1 MGISAMNKG
10 SNLILLI
17 GTSLFIFML
26 ASLVMMSQA
35 LQNSELFNRYYSVL
49 LVLNALGLVSLVILI
64 LLNLKRLVRQFKNKI
79 VGSRMTVRMVM
90 LFSLLSVTPV
100 SIVYYFSLDF
110 LHQGIDSWFD
120 LGVEQALDDSLELSR
135 LALDVRMRE
144 LLTTTEK
151 IAEELNGISD
161 AELPFEVDQIR
172 ERISAYELTLLT
184 RKGGIIASSSSDIK
198 SLIPDTPGD
207 IVLLQLLQGNSYIG
221 LDVIKN
227 TDLLIRAVANLPT
240 VDIDKE
246 ARIVQVLYPISERMN
261 QLAESVQ
268 SSYIEYKELSYLR
281 EQLKVSFIII
291 LTLVLLFSVF
301 SAVWAAF
308 YSARKLSEPVKNL
321 AEGTKAIAEGDYST
335 RLPVP
340 GNDELGF
347 LVASFN
353 DMTDKISQARDSVK
367 QSQHETESQ
376 RNFLETVLSRLSS
389 GVMVFNKDGYL
400 EKSNISATQILQL
413 DTGTLEQ
420 KSITALVE
428 DFPNLN
434 DFFEC
439 ISSNIE
445 EELDEWREQ
454 ITLPNKTGNQIL
466 MINGATLL
474 DTDGFASG
482 YVIVF
487 DEITALIR
495 GQRDAA
501 WSEMARRLAHEIKN
515 PLTPIQLAAERL
527 RHKYLSTMNSADAEM
542 LDRMTNTIIQQVD
555 TMKEMVNSFSDYARS
570 PEFNP
575 EEIKIEHLI
584 QEGRD
589 LFSNMDSEN
598 HIHIDIEPDLPAII
612 GDEKKLRQVFNNLLT
627 NAVDAN
633 TMGDDNHLAISANK
647 INVDGS
653 DMVEIRVIDSGP
665 GIDALVVNK
674 LFEPYITTKQKGTGL
689 GLAIVK
695 KIIDEHA
702 GSVWLEN
709 NIGENGACAVIRL
722 PITNYPFQT
731 SKTQSVQ

>member
-1 MGISAMNKG
+1 MNKG
-10 SNLILLI
+10 SNLILII
-17 GTSLFIFML
+17 GSSLFVFML

-35 LQNSELFNRYYSVL
+35 LQNSDLFDRYYSVL
-49 LVLNALGLVSLVILI
+49 LILNASGLITLSILI
-64 LLNLKRLVRQFKNKI
+64 LLNLKRLIRQFKNKI

-90 LFSLLSVTPV
+90 IFSLLSVTPV
-100 SIVYYFSLDF
+100 LIVYYFSLDF
-110 LHQGIDSWFD
+110 LHRGIDSWFD
-120 LGVEQALDDSLELSR
+120 LRVEQALDDSLELSR

-144 LLTTTEK
+144 LLNTTEK
-151 IAEELNGISD
+151 IAEELNEKSD
-161 AELPFEVDQIR
+161 AELPFDVDQIR
-172 ERISAYELTLLT
+172 ERISAYELTLLSK
-184 RKGGIIASSSSDIK
+184 KGAVIVSSSSDIN
-198 SLIPDTPGD
+198 SLVPDTPGKT
-207 IVLLQLLQGNSYIG
+207 ILLQLSQGNSYIG
-221 LDVIKN
+221 LDAIKN
-227 TDLLIRAVANLPT
+227 KNLLIRVVANLPAI
-240 VDIDKE
+240 DIEKE
-246 ARIVQVLYPISERMN
+246 ARIVQALFPISERMN

-268 SSYIEYKELSYLR
+268 SSFIEYKELSYLR

-291 LTLVLLFSVF
+291 LTLVLLFTIF

-347 LVASFN
+347 LVSSFN

-367 QSQHETESQ
+367 QSQQETESQ
-376 RNFLETVLSRLSS
+376 RNFLETILSRLSS
-389 GVMVFNKDGYL
+389 GVIVFNKDGRL
-400 EKSNISATQILQL
+400 EKSNISAKQILQI
-413 DTGTLEQ
+413 DVEALEQ
-420 KSITALVE
+420 KNIATLIE
-428 DFPNLN
+428 DFPYLTN
-434 DFFEC
+434 FFEC

-445 EELDEWREQ
+445 EQLDEWREQ
-454 ITLPNKTGNQIL
+454 ITLTNKTGNLIL

-474 DTDGFASG
+474 GSDGLASG

-527 RHKYLSTMNSADAEM
+527 RHKYLSSMNSADADM

-575 EEIKIEHLI
+575 EEIKLEHLI

-589 LFSNMDSEN
+589 LFSTMDNEN
-598 HIHIDIEPDLPAII
+598 EIEVDIEANLPLIV
-612 GDEKKLRQVFNNLLT
+612 GDEKKLRQVFNNILT
-627 NAVDAN
+627 NAIDAN
-633 TMGDDNHLAISANK
+633 AMGEENHLIISAK
-647 INVDGS
+647 GINIDS
-653 DMVEIRVIDSGP
+653 KHMVEIRVKDNGP
-665 GIDALVVNK
+665 GIDTQVVNK

-695 KIIDEHA
+695 KIIDEHS
-702 GSVWLEN
+702 GTVWLEN
-709 NIGENGACAVIRL
+709 NNDQNGACAVVRL
-722 PITNYPFQT
+722 PALNQSIQT
-731 SKTQSVQ
+731 TKTQIV

>member
-1 MGISAMNKG
+1 MNKG

-17 GTSLFIFML
+17 GSSLFIFML

-35 LQNSELFNRYYSVL
+35 LQNSELFDRYYSVL
-49 LVLNALGLVSLVILI
+49 LILNASGLIILIILI
-64 LLNLKRLVRQFKNKI
+64 LLNLKRLIRQFKNKI
-79 VGSRMTVRMVM
+79 VGSRMTLRMVM

-100 SIVYYFSLDF
+100 LIVYYFSLDF
-110 LHQGIDSWFD
+110 LHRGIDSWFD
-120 LGVEQALDDSLELSR
+120 LRVEQALDDSLELSR

-151 IAEELNGISD
+151 IAEELNQTSD
-161 AELPFEVDQIR
+161 AELPFDVDQIR
-172 ERISAYELTLLT
+172 ERSSAYELTLLT
-184 RKGGIIASSSSDIK
+184 RKGVVIASSSSDTK
-198 SLIPDTPGD
+198 SLVPDTPGKT
-207 IVLLQLLQGNSYIG
+207 ILLQLLQGNSYIG
-221 LDVIKN
+221 LDIIKN

-240 VDIDKE
+240 IDIDKE
-246 ARIVQVLYPISERMN
+246 ARIVQVLFPISERMN

-268 SSYIEYKELSYLR
+268 SSFIEYKELSYLR

-291 LTLVLLFSVF
+291 LTLVLLFSMF

-308 YSARKLSEPVKNL
+308 YSARKLAEPVKNL

-347 LVASFN
+347 LVSSFN

-367 QSQHETESQ
+367 QSQQETEAQ

-389 GVMVFNKDGYL
+389 GVIVFNKDGNL
-400 EKSNISATQILQL
+400 EKSNISANQILHV
-413 DTGTLEQ
+413 DVGTLEQ
-420 KSITALVE
+420 KDMATLIKELPYLT
-428 DFPNLN
+428 

-445 EELDEWREQ
+445 EQLDEWREQ
-454 ITLPNKTGNQIL
+454 ITLSSKTDNLIL
-466 MINGATLL
+466 MINGATLVG
-474 DTDGFASG
+474 TDGLTSG

-527 RHKYLSTMNSADAEM
+527 RHKYLSSMNAADADM

-575 EEIKIEHLI
+575 EEIRLEHLI

-589 LFSNMDSEN
+589 LFSNMDNEN
-598 HIHIDIEPDLPAII
+598 EIEVDIDPELPLII

-627 NAVDAN
+627 NAIDAN
-633 TMGDDNHLAISANK
+633 AMGEENHLIISAKGINIDNHH
-647 INVDGS
+647 
-653 DMVEIRVIDSGP
+653 MVEIRVKDNGP
-665 GIDALVVNK
+665 GIDAQVVNT

-695 KIIDEHA
+695 KIIDEHS
-702 GSVWLEN
+702 GTVWLEN
-709 NIGENGACAVIRL
+709 NNDNNGACAVVRL
-722 PITNYPFQT
+722 PALNQSIQT
-731 SKTQSVQ
+731 TKTQIV

>member
-1 MGISAMNKG
+1 MNKG
-10 SNLILLI
+10 SKLILLI
-17 GTSLFIFML
+17 GSSLFVFML

-35 LQNSELFNRYYSVL
+35 LQNSELFDSYYSAL
-49 LVLNALGLVSLVILI
+49 LILNALGLISLVILI
-64 LLNLKRLVRQFKNKI
+64 LLNLKRLIRQFKNKI

-90 LFSLLSVTPV
+90 LFSLLSVTPGL
-100 SIVYYFSLDF
+100 IVYYFSLDF
-110 LHQGIDSWFD
+110 LHRGIDSWFD
-120 LGVEQALDDSLELSR
+120 LRVEQALDDSLELSR

-144 LLTTTEK
+144 LLNTTEK
-151 IAEELNGISD
+151 IAEELNKTNE
-161 AELPFEVDQIR
+161 AELPFDVDKIR

-184 RKGGIIASSSSDIK
+184 KKGVVITSSSSDTK
-198 SLIPDTPGD
+198 SLVPDTPGKT
-207 IVLLQLLQGNSYIG
+207 ILLQLLQGNSYIG

-227 TDLLIRAVANLPT
+227 TDLLIRVVANLPT
-240 VDIDKE
+240 FDINKE
-246 ARIVQVLYPISERMN
+246 ARIVQALFPISERMN

-268 SSYIEYKELSYLR
+268 TSFIEYKELSYLR

-291 LTLVLLFSVF
+291 LTLVLLFSMF

-321 AEGTKAIAEGDYST
+321 AEGTKAIAEGNYNT

-347 LVASFN
+347 LVSSFN

-367 QSQHETESQ
+367 RSQQETESQ

-389 GVMVFNKDGYL
+389 GVIVFNKDGDL
-400 EKSNISATQILQL
+400 EKSNISANQILHV
-413 DTGTLEQ
+413 DVESLE
-420 KSITALVE
+420 KKNISSLIEEL
-428 DFPNLN
+428 PYLS
-434 DFFEC
+434 DFFVC

-445 EELDEWREQ
+445 EQLDEWREQ
-454 ITLPNKTGNQIL
+454 ITLSSETENLIL
-466 MINGATLL
+466 MINGATLVG
-474 DTDGFASG
+474 TDGATSG

-527 RHKYLSTMNSADAEM
+527 RHKYLASMNAADAEM

-575 EEIKIEHLI
+575 EEIRLDLLI

-589 LFSNMDSEN
+589 LFSNTDNEN
-598 HIHIDIEPDLPAII
+598 EITVDVAPDLPLIR

-627 NAVDAN
+627 NAIDAN
-633 TMGDDNHLAISANK
+633 ATGEKHHLIISAKGIIIDN
-647 INVDGS
+647 NH
-653 DMVEIRVIDSGP
+653 MVEIRVKDNGP
-665 GIDALVVNK
+665 GIDAQVVNK

-695 KIIDEHA
+695 KIIDEHS
-702 GSVWLEN
+702 GTVWLEN
-709 NIGENGACAVIRL
+709 NNDNGACAVVRL
-722 PITNYPFQT
+722 PALNQSIQST
-731 SKTQSVQ
+731 KTQVV

>member
-1 MGISAMNKG
+1 MGISTVNKG
-10 SNLILLI
+10 SNIILFV
-17 GTSLFIFML
+17 GGGLFIFML

-35 LQNSELFNRYYSVL
+35 LQNSALFDRYYSVL
-49 LVLNALGLVSLVILI
+49 LILNAIGLISLVVLI
-64 LLNLKRLVRQFKNKI
+64 LLNLKRLIRQFKNKI
-79 VGSRMTVRMVM
+79 VGSRMTVRMVI

-100 SIVYYFSLDF
+100 LIVYYFSLDF
-110 LHQGIDSWFD
+110 LHRGIDSWFD
-120 LGVEQALDDSLELSR
+120 LRVEQALDDSLELSR

-151 IAEELNGISD
+151 IADELRGISD
-161 AELPFEVDQIR
+161 AELPFDIDQIR
-172 ERISAYELTLLT
+172 ERVSAYELTLLNK
-184 RKGGIIASSSSDIK
+184 KGGVIVSSSSDTK
-198 SLIPDTPGD
+198 SLVPDTPGET
-207 IVLLQLLQGNSYIG
+207 ILLQLLQRNSYIG

-227 TDLLIRAVANLPT
+227 RNLLIRVVANLPGLN
-240 VDIDKE
+240 IEKE
-246 ARIVQVLYPISERMN
+246 ARIVQALYPISERMN
-261 QLAESVQ
+261 QLAENVQ
-268 SSYIEYKELSYLR
+268 SSFIEYKELSYLR

-321 AEGTKAIAEGDYST
+321 AEGTKAIALGDYSA

-353 DMTDKISQARDSVK
+353 DMTDKISKARDTIK
-367 QSQHETESQ
+367 QSQQETESQ

-389 GVMVFNKDGYL
+389 GVIVFNIEGYL
-400 EKSNISATQILQL
+400 EKTNVSAAQILQS
-413 DTGTLEQ
+413 DIDSLEQ
-420 KSITALVE
+420 KNISMLAE
-428 DFPNLN
+428 KFPNLK

-445 EELDEWREQ
+445 EHLDEWREQ

-466 MINGATLL
+466 IINGAALTGP
-474 DTDGFASG
+474 DGQASG

-527 RHKYLSTMNSADAEM
+527 RHKYLSTLDPDDADM

-575 EEIKIEHLI
+575 EDIKVEQLI

-589 LFSNMDSEN
+589 LFSDMNSGNQIE
-598 HIHIDIEPDLPAII
+598 IDIEPDLPII
-612 GDEKKLRQVFNNLLT
+612 FGDEKKLRQVFNNLIT

-633 TMGDDNHLAISANK
+633 AMGDNKRLLISAKSIMIDGEK
-647 INVDGS
+647 I
-653 DMVEIRVIDSGP
+653 VEIRITDNGT
-665 GIDALVVNK
+665 GIDPSVINK

-695 KIIDEHA
+695 KIIDEHS
-702 GSVWLEN
+702 GTVWLEN
-709 NIGENGACAVIRL
+709 NNDQIGACAVIRL
-722 PITNYPFQT
+722 PVIH
-731 SKTQSVQ
+731 QSNKATKSQAI

>member
-1 MGISAMNKG
+1 MNKG

-17 GTSLFIFML
+17 GSSLFIFML

-35 LQNSELFNRYYSVL
+35 LQNSELFNNYYSAL
-49 LVLNALGLVSLVILI
+49 LILNALGLISLVILI
-64 LLNLKRLVRQFKNKI
+64 LLNLKRLIRQFKNKI

-100 SIVYYFSLDF
+100 LIVYYFSLDF
-110 LHQGIDSWFD
+110 LHRGIDSWFD
-120 LGVEQALDDSLELSR
+120 LRVEQALDDSLELSR

-144 LLTTTEK
+144 LLNTTEK
-151 IAEELNGISD
+151 IAEELNKTD
-161 AELPFEVDQIR
+161 ETDLPFDVNKIR

-184 RKGGIIASSSSDIK
+184 RKGVVITSSSSDTK
-198 SLIPDTPGD
+198 SLIPDAPGKT
-207 IVLLQLLQGNSYIG
+207 ILLQLLQGNSYIG

-227 TDLLIRAVANLPT
+227 TDLLIRVVANLPT
-240 VDIDKE
+240 IDIDKE
-246 ARIVQVLYPISERMN
+246 ARIVQALFPISERMN

-268 SSYIEYKELSYLR
+268 SSFIEYKELSYLR

-291 LTLVLLFSVF
+291 LTLVLLFSMF

-321 AEGTKAIAEGDYST
+321 AEGTKAIAEGNYST

-347 LVASFN
+347 LVSSFN

-367 QSQHETESQ
+367 HSQQETESQ

-389 GVMVFNKDGYL
+389 GVIVFNKEGNL
-400 EKSNISATQILQL
+400 EKSNISASQILHVDVESL
-413 DTGTLEQ
+413 EKKNITTLIE
-420 KSITALVE
+420 
-428 DFPNLN
+428 NLPYLT

-445 EELDEWREQ
+445 EQLDEWREQ
-454 ITLPNKTGNQIL
+454 ITLTSKTGNLIL
-466 MINGATLL
+466 MINGATLVG
-474 DTDGFASG
+474 TDGVTSG

-527 RHKYLSTMNSADAEM
+527 RHKYLSSMDAADAEM

-575 EEIKIEHLI
+575 EEIRLERLI

-589 LFSNMDSEN
+589 LFSNMDNEN
-598 HIHIDIEPDLPAII
+598 EIKVDIAPDLPLIR

-627 NAVDAN
+627 NAIDAN
-633 TMGDDNHLAISANK
+633 AMGEKHLLAISAK
-647 INVDGS
+647 GINVDNNY
-653 DMVEIRVIDSGP
+653 MVEIRVKDNGP
-665 GIDALVVNK
+665 GIDALLLNK

-695 KIIDEHA
+695 KIIDEHS
-702 GSVWLEN
+702 GTVWLEN
-709 NIGENGACAVIRL
+709 NNDNNGACAVVRL
-722 PITNYPFQT
+722 PALNQSIQST
-731 SKTQSVQ
+731 KTQIV

>member
-1 MGISAMNKG
+1 MNKG
-10 SNLILLI
+10 SNLILII
-17 GTSLFIFML
+17 GSSLFVFML

-35 LQNSELFNRYYSVL
+35 LQNSDLFDRYYSVL
-49 LVLNALGLVSLVILI
+49 LILNASGLITLIILI
-64 LLNLKRLVRQFKNKI
+64 LLNLKRLIRQFKNKI

-90 LFSLLSVTPV
+90 IFSLLSVTPV
-100 SIVYYFSLDF
+100 LIVYYFSLDF
-110 LHQGIDSWFD
+110 LHRGIDSWFD
-120 LGVEQALDDSLELSR
+120 LRVEQALDDSLELSR

-144 LLTTTEK
+144 LLNTTEK
-151 IAEELNGISD
+151 IAEELNEKSD
-161 AELPFEVDQIR
+161 AELPFDVDQIR
-172 ERISAYELTLLT
+172 ERISAYELTLLSK
-184 RKGGIIASSSSDIK
+184 KGAVIVSSSSDIN
-198 SLIPDTPGD
+198 SLVPDTPGKT
-207 IVLLQLLQGNSYIG
+207 ILLQLSQGNSYIG
-221 LDVIKN
+221 LDAIKN
-227 TDLLIRAVANLPT
+227 KNLLIRVVANLPAI
-240 VDIDKE
+240 DIEKE
-246 ARIVQVLYPISERMN
+246 ARIVQALFPISERMN

-268 SSYIEYKELSYLR
+268 SSFIEYKELSYLR

-291 LTLVLLFSVF
+291 LTLVLLFTIF

-347 LVASFN
+347 LVSSFN

-367 QSQHETESQ
+367 QSQQETESQ
-376 RNFLETVLSRLSS
+376 RNFLETILSRLSS
-389 GVMVFNKDGYL
+389 GVIVFNKDGRL
-400 EKSNISATQILQL
+400 EKSNISAKQILQI
-413 DTGTLEQ
+413 DVEALEQ
-420 KSITALVE
+420 KNIATLIE
-428 DFPNLN
+428 DFPYLTN
-434 DFFEC
+434 FFEC

-445 EELDEWREQ
+445 EQLDEWREQ
-454 ITLPNKTGNQIL
+454 ITLTNKTGNLIL

-474 DTDGFASG
+474 GSDGLASG

-527 RHKYLSTMNSADAEM
+527 RHKYLSSMNSADADM

-575 EEIKIEHLI
+575 EEIKLEHLI

-589 LFSNMDSEN
+589 LFSTMDNEN
-598 HIHIDIEPDLPAII
+598 EIEVDIEANLPLIV
-612 GDEKKLRQVFNNLLT
+612 GDEKKLRQVFNNILT
-627 NAVDAN
+627 NAIDAN
-633 TMGDDNHLAISANK
+633 AMGEENHLIISAK
-647 INVDGS
+647 GINIDS
-653 DMVEIRVIDSGP
+653 KHMVEIRVKDNGP
-665 GIDALVVNK
+665 GIDTQVVNK

-695 KIIDEHA
+695 KIIDEHS
-702 GSVWLEN
+702 GTVWLEN
-709 NIGENGACAVIRL
+709 NNDQNGACAVVRL
-722 PITNYPFQT
+722 PALNQSIQT
-731 SKTQSVQ
+731 TKTQIV

>member
-1 MGISAMNKG
+1 MNKG

-17 GTSLFIFML
+17 GSSLFIFML

-35 LQNSELFNRYYSVL
+35 LQNSEIFDRYYSVL
-49 LVLNALGLVSLVILI
+49 LILNGLGLVSLVVLI
-64 LLNLKRLVRQFKNKI
+64 LLNLKRLIRQFKNKI

-90 LFSLLSVTPV
+90 LFSILSVTPV
-100 SIVYYFSLDF
+100 LIVYYFSLDF
-110 LHQGIDSWFD
+110 LHRGIDSWFD
-120 LGVEQALDDSLELSR
+120 LRVEQALDDSLELSR

-144 LLTTTEK
+144 LLNTTEK
-151 IAEELNGISD
+151 IAEELNESND
-161 AELPFEVDQIR
+161 AELPFDVDQIR
-172 ERISAYELTLLT
+172 ERSSAYELTLLT
-184 RKGGIIASSSSDIK
+184 RKGVVIASSSSDTK
-198 SLIPDTPGD
+198 SLVPDTPGKT
-207 IVLLQLLQGNSYIG
+207 ILLQLLQGNSYIG

-227 TDLLIRAVANLPT
+227 TNLLIRVVANLPT
-240 VDIDKE
+240 IDIDKE
-246 ARIVQVLYPISERMN
+246 ARIVQVLFPISERMN

-268 SSYIEYKELSYLR
+268 SAFIEYKELSYLR

-291 LTLVLLFSVF
+291 LTLVLLFSMF

-347 LVASFN
+347 LVSSFN

-367 QSQHETESQ
+367 QSQQETESQ

-389 GVMVFNKDGYL
+389 GVIVFNKDGKL
-400 EKSNISATQILQL
+400 EKSNISANQILHV
-413 DTGTLEQ
+413 DVEALEQ
-420 KSITALVE
+420 KDMATIIKE
-428 DFPNLN
+428 FPYLT

-445 EELDEWREQ
+445 DQLDEWREQ
-454 ITLPNKTGNQIL
+454 ITLASKTGNLIL
-466 MINGATLL
+466 MINGATLIG
-474 DTDGFASG
+474 TDGLTSG

-527 RHKYLSTMNSADAEM
+527 RHKYLSSMNAADADM

-575 EEIKIEHLI
+575 EEIRLEHLI
-584 QEGRD
+584 LEGRD
-589 LFSNMDSEN
+589 LFSNMDNEN
-598 HIHIDIEPDLPAII
+598 EIEVDIDPNLPLII

-627 NAVDAN
+627 NAIDAN
-633 TMGDDNHLAISANK
+633 AMGEENQLTISAKAINIDNHH
-647 INVDGS
+647 
-653 DMVEIRVIDSGP
+653 MVEIRVKDNGP
-665 GIDALVVNK
+665 GIEAQVVNK

-695 KIIDEHA
+695 KIIDEHS
-702 GSVWLEN
+702 GTVWLEN
-709 NIGENGACAVIRL
+709 NNDNNGACAVVRL
-722 PITNYPFQT
+722 PALNQSIQT
-731 SKTQSVQ
+731 TKSQIA

>member
-1 MGISAMNKG
+1 MNKG
-10 SNLILLI
+10 SNLILII
-17 GTSLFIFML
+17 GSSLFVFML

-35 LQNSELFNRYYSVL
+35 LQNSDLFDRYYSVL
-49 LVLNALGLVSLVILI
+49 LILNASGLITLIILI
-64 LLNLKRLVRQFKNKI
+64 LLNLKRLIRQFKNKI

-90 LFSLLSVTPV
+90 IFSLLSVTPV
-100 SIVYYFSLDF
+100 LIVYYFSLDF
-110 LHQGIDSWFD
+110 LHRGIDSWFD
-120 LGVEQALDDSLELSR
+120 LRVEQALDDSLELSR

-144 LLTTTEK
+144 LLNTTEK
-151 IAEELNGISD
+151 IAEELNEKSD
-161 AELPFEVDQIR
+161 AELPFDVDQIR
-172 ERISAYELTLLT
+172 ERISAYELTLLSK
-184 RKGGIIASSSSDIK
+184 KGAVIVSSSSDIN
-198 SLIPDTPGD
+198 SLVPDTPGKT
-207 IVLLQLLQGNSYIG
+207 ILLQLSQGNSYIG
-221 LDVIKN
+221 LDAIKN
-227 TDLLIRAVANLPT
+227 KNLLIRVVANLPAI
-240 VDIDKE
+240 DIEKE
-246 ARIVQVLYPISERMN
+246 ARIVQALFPISERMN

-268 SSYIEYKELSYLR
+268 SSFIEYKELSYLR

-291 LTLVLLFSVF
+291 LTLVLLFTIF

-347 LVASFN
+347 LVSSFN

-367 QSQHETESQ
+367 QSQQETESQ
-376 RNFLETVLSRLSS
+376 RNFLETILSRLSS
-389 GVMVFNKDGYL
+389 GVIVFNKDGRL
-400 EKSNISATQILQL
+400 EKSNISAKQILQI
-413 DTGTLEQ
+413 DVEALEQ
-420 KSITALVE
+420 KNIATLIE
-428 DFPNLN
+428 DFPYLTN
-434 DFFEC
+434 FFEC

-445 EELDEWREQ
+445 EQLDEWREQ
-454 ITLPNKTGNQIL
+454 ITLTNKTGNLIL

-474 DTDGFASG
+474 GSDGLASG

-527 RHKYLSTMNSADAEM
+527 RHKYLSSMNAADADM

-575 EEIKIEHLI
+575 EEIKLEHLI

-589 LFSNMDSEN
+589 LFSTMDNEN
-598 HIHIDIEPDLPAII
+598 EIEVDIEANLPLIV
-612 GDEKKLRQVFNNLLT
+612 GDEKKLRQVFNNILT
-627 NAVDAN
+627 NAIDAN
-633 TMGDDNHLAISANK
+633 AMGEENHLIISAK
-647 INVDGS
+647 GINIDS
-653 DMVEIRVIDSGP
+653 KHMVEIRVKDNGP
-665 GIDALVVNK
+665 GIDTQVVNK

-695 KIIDEHA
+695 KIIDEHS
-702 GSVWLEN
+702 GTVWLEN
-709 NIGENGACAVIRL
+709 NNDQNGACAVVRL
-722 PITNYPFQT
+722 PALNQSIQT
-731 SKTQSVQ
+731 TKSQIA

>member
-1 MGISAMNKG
+1 MNRG
-10 SNLILLI
+10 SKLILLI
-17 GTSLFIFML
+17 GSSLFIFML

-35 LQNSELFNRYYSVL
+35 LQNSELFDRYYSIL
-49 LVLNALGLVSLVILI
+49 LVLNTVGLISLIVLI
-64 LLNLKRLVRQFKNKI
+64 LLNVKRLIRQFKNKI

-90 LFSLLSVTPV
+90 LFTLLSVTPV
-100 SIVYYFSLDF
+100 LIVYYFSLDF
-110 LHQGIDSWFD
+110 LHRGIDSWFD
-120 LGVEQALDDSLELSR
+120 LRVEQALDDSLELSR

-151 IAEELNGISD
+151 IAEELNETSD
-161 AELPFEVDQIR
+161 AELPFDIDQIR

-184 RKGGIIASSSSDIK
+184 RKGGVIASSSSDTK
-198 SLIPDTPGD
+198 TLVPDTPGKT
-207 IVLLQLLQGNSYIG
+207 ILLQLLQGNSYIG

-227 TDLLIRAVANLPT
+227 ANLLIRVVASLPT
-240 VDIDKE
+240 VDINKE
-246 ARIVQVLYPISERMN
+246 DRIVQALYPISERMN

-291 LTLVLLFSVF
+291 LTLVLLFSMF

-367 QSQHETESQ
+367 RSQQETESQ

-389 GVMVFNKDGYL
+389 GVIVFNKDGTL
-400 EKSNISATQILQL
+400 EKSNISANQILQI
-413 DTGTLEQ
+413 DVETLEQ
-420 KSITALVE
+420 KNIATLIE
-428 DFPNLN
+428 DFPNLT

-445 EELDEWREQ
+445 EQLDEWREQ
-454 ITLPNKTGNQIL
+454 ITLPNKTGNLIL
-466 MINGATLL
+466 MINGATLIGA
-474 DTDGFASG
+474 DGLARG

-527 RHKYLSTMNSADAEM
+527 RHKYLSTMNATDAEM

-575 EEIKIEHLI
+575 EEINLEHLI

-589 LFSNMDSEN
+589 LFSNMNAEN
-598 HIHIDIEPDLPAII
+598 EIEIEIEPELPAII

-633 TMGDDNHLAISANK
+633 EVGEENHLIISAKSIIIDSNQ
-647 INVDGS
+647 
-653 DMVEIRVIDSGP
+653 MVEVRVKDNGP
-665 GIDALVVNK
+665 GIDAQVVNK

-702 GSVWLEN
+702 GTVWLEN
-709 NIGENGACAVIRL
+709 NNDKNGACAVVRL
-722 PITNYPFQT
+722 PALNQSIQT
-731 SKTQSVQ
+731 TKTQTV

>member
-1 MGISAMNKG
+1 MNKG

-17 GTSLFIFML
+17 GSSLFIFML

-35 LQNSELFNRYYSVL
+35 LQNSEIFDRYYSVL
-49 LVLNALGLVSLVILI
+49 LILNGLGLVSLVVLI
-64 LLNLKRLVRQFKNKI
+64 LLNLKRLIRQFKNKI

-90 LFSLLSVTPV
+90 LFSILSVTPV
-100 SIVYYFSLDF
+100 LIVYYFSLDF
-110 LHQGIDSWFD
+110 LHRGIDSWFD
-120 LGVEQALDDSLELSR
+120 LRVEQALDDSLELSR

-144 LLTTTEK
+144 LLNTTEK
-151 IAEELNGISD
+151 IAEELNESND
-161 AELPFEVDQIR
+161 AELPFDVDQIR
-172 ERISAYELTLLT
+172 ERSSAYELTLLT
-184 RKGGIIASSSSDIK
+184 RKGVVIASSSSDTK
-198 SLIPDTPGD
+198 SLVPDTPGKT
-207 IVLLQLLQGNSYIG
+207 ILLQLLQGNSYIG

-227 TDLLIRAVANLPT
+227 TNLLIRVVANLPT
-240 VDIDKE
+240 IDIDKE
-246 ARIVQVLYPISERMN
+246 ARIVQVLFPISERMN

-268 SSYIEYKELSYLR
+268 SAFIEYKELSYLR

-291 LTLVLLFSVF
+291 LTLVLLFSMF

-347 LVASFN
+347 LVSSFN

-367 QSQHETESQ
+367 QSQQETESQ

-389 GVMVFNKDGYL
+389 GVIVFNKDGKL
-400 EKSNISATQILQL
+400 EKSNISANQILHV
-413 DTGTLEQ
+413 DVEALEQ
-420 KSITALVE
+420 KDMATIIKE
-428 DFPNLN
+428 FPYLT

-445 EELDEWREQ
+445 DQLDEWREQ
-454 ITLPNKTGNQIL
+454 ITLASKTGNLIL
-466 MINGATLL
+466 MINGATLIG
-474 DTDGFASG
+474 TDGLTSG

-527 RHKYLSTMNSADAEM
+527 RHKYLSSMNAADADM

-575 EEIKIEHLI
+575 EEIRLEHLI
-584 QEGRD
+584 LEGRD
-589 LFSNMDSEN
+589 LFSNMDNEN
-598 HIHIDIEPDLPAII
+598 EIEVDIDPNLPLII

-627 NAVDAN
+627 NAIDAN
-633 TMGDDNHLAISANK
+633 AMGEENQLTISAK
-647 INVDGS
+647 AINIDNYH
-653 DMVEIRVIDSGP
+653 MVEIRVKDNGP
-665 GIDALVVNK
+665 GIEAQVANK

-695 KIIDEHA
+695 KIIDEHS
-702 GSVWLEN
+702 GTVWLEN
-709 NIGENGACAVIRL
+709 NNDNNGACAVVRL
-722 PITNYPFQT
+722 PALNQSIQT
-731 SKTQSVQ
+731 TKSQIA